1 MVGCGDVSRDLEKSQ
16 RSNQEWQCRERV
28 HAGKKVFV
36 RLKRLGWILFSVYV
50 LFLLWLT
57 ILSRQ
62 PRSFERVLNWNCCG
76 HTELGCGAPDGMT
89 ESVQNINNI
98 LVFTPFG
105 ALFPG
110 KRWKWLLLTVVLL
123 SAGIEAV
130 QYAFNLGWC
139 EIDDVICNALGALI
153 GFGVWKWIKGKFNA
167 VGEKT
172 QLL

>member
-1 MVGCGDVSRDLEKSQ
+1 MRDVSRDLEKSQ

-62 PRSFERVLNWNCCG
+62 PRSFERVFKL
-76 HTELGCGAPDGMT
+76 ELLWSYRAWAAGAPDGMT